1 MKIFRPV
8 EAGRGPDLIGGAT
21 IAKQRTNT
29 MEAKLDIKT
38 KFAIGSA
45 VVAFLAGW
53 GLTIAGFIIPP
64 KGEVHDSVLWI
75 LGQALIYAASVFGV
89 GMYISSEMTKLRT
102 ENRNYIERALKEEKE
117 AEQHE
122 D

>member
-1 MKIFRPV
+1 
-8 EAGRGPDLIGGAT
+8 
-21 IAKQRTNT
+21 

-53 GLTIAGFIIPP
+53 GLTVAGFILPP

-75 LGQALIYAASVFGV
+75 LGQALIYAASVFGI
-89 GMYISSEMTKLRT
+89 GMYITGEISRLRV
-102 ENRNYIERALKEEKE
+102 ENKNYIKRELEKERAKEEE
-117 AEQHE
+117 A
-122 D
+122 